1 MKTRSWSHLGAL
13 SAVLLSLSCGD
24 QVVVRETEA
33 ACGNGSV
40 EVGEQCDDGNETN
53 TDECTNGCEVGVC
66 GDGVR
71 HLCDID
77 GCSCDCFCNCEVRE
91 NNEQGTDTTA
101 HDC

>member
-1 MKTRSWSHLGAL
+1 MGSVHGVLARM

-40 EVGEQCDDGNETN
+40 EVGEQCDDGNDTN

-66 GDGVR
+66 GDGVHAR
-71 HLCDID
+71 TSPS
-77 GCSCDCFCNCEVRE
+77 GMRV
-91 NNEQGTDTTA
+91 
-101 HDC
+101 